1 MRALIFCFVFVQG
14 VSAYVESCPEA
25 ARILQDLNGRVPL
38 EVEYSKKEPFFV
50 NFSVNLDSVYITHKG
65 IKVYELSRVK
75 GEERNIFRLI
85 VVLHFLD
92 GSTKEFISKHFQV
105 QSKKHQKQIVG

>member
-1 MRALIFCFVFVQG
+1 MER
-14 VSAYVESCPEA
+14 CPEA
-25 ARILQDLNGRVPL
+25 ARILQDLNGRVP
-38 EVEYSKKEPFFV
+38 VDVTFSKKDPFQPF
-50 NFSVNLDSVYITHKG
+50 FSVNLDSVYVSHKG

-92 GSTKEFISKHFQV
+92 GTKKEFTSKNFQV
-105 QSKKHQKQIVG
+105 QSKKNQKGGQGL

>member
-1 MRALIFCFVFVQG
+1 MER
-14 VSAYVESCPEA
+14 CPEA

-38 EVEYSKKEPFFV
+38 ELEYSKKEPYYLS
-50 NFSVNLDSVYITHKG
+50 FSVNLDSVYVTHKG

-92 GSTKEFISKHFQV
+92 GTTKEFTSKHFQV
-105 QSKKHQKQIVG
+105 QSKKNTKLIQGLSKKNMTVYIY

>member
-1 MRALIFCFVFVQG
+1 MER
-14 VSAYVESCPEA
+14 CPEA

-38 EVEYSKKEPFFV
+38 EVEYSKKEPFFT
-50 NFSVNLDSVYITHKG
+50 NFSVNLDSVYLSHKG

-75 GEERNIFRLI
+75 GEERNVFRLV

-92 GSTKEFISKHFQV
+92 GTTTEFTSKQFQV
-105 QSKKHQKQIVG
+105 QSKKNQKLSLGKKRG